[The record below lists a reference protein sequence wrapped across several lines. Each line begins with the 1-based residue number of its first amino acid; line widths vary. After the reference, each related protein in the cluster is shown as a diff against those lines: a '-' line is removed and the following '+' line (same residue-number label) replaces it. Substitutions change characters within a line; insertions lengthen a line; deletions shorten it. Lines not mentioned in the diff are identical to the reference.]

1 MVKEHISRRS
11 AHRQLNQRLTE
22 HRIRTTCRE
31 LIAGRGG
38 RVSGRALRRELRVR
52 FGAVGQTARVF
63 QIWREETGAEPPGQA
78 VDVSKDV
85 GEMQKQLLAVQAA
98 ARENQARAERA
109 EYREQ
114 AHQEHWAQEVDR
126 LRQELLAQPRYASE
140 IRALQ
145 ERVLQLSV
153 ELQAA
158 RKQLSQRE

>member
-1 MVKEHISRRS
+1 MM
-11 AHRQLNQRLTE
+11 NQRLTE

-31 LIAGRGG
+31 LIAGRG

-63 QIWREETGAEPPGQA
+63 QIWREEIGTEAPGQA

-85 GEMQKQLLAVQAA
+85 GEMQKQLLAAQAA

-126 LRQELLAQPRYASE
+126 LRQELRAQPKYAAE

-145 ERVLQLSV
+145 ERVLQLSA
-153 ELQAA
+153 ELHAA